1 MKEFE
6 YIYESPLTEGYKKV
20 RVKVPQHNKVFKQS
34 FTKITFKS
42 WLFNSWS
49 YFDNGKEII
58 AEKVPSVIGKV
69 FITVFAPIFT
79 ILYGVSELKHEYCRI
94 YFPRKYG
101 SFTSYECRGKER
113 DILLGKE

>member
-6 YIYESPLTEGYKKV
+6 YVYESPLTKGYKKI
-20 RVKVPQHNKVFKQS
+20 RVKVSKHNKVFKQS

-58 AEKVPSVIGKV
+58 AEKVPSLIGKV
-69 FITVFAPIFT
+69 IITLSLPIFI
-79 ILYGVSELKHEYCRI
+79 ILYGVSELSKEYKSI
-94 YFPRKYG
+94 YFSRKYG
-101 SFTSYECRGKER
+101 SFTSYKCRGAER

>member
-6 YIYESPLTEGYKKV
+6 YIYESPLTKGYKRIK
-20 RVKVPQHNKVFKQS
+20 VKVSQHNKVFKQS

-58 AEKVPSVIGKV
+58 AEKTPSLLGKV
-69 FITVFAPIFT
+69 FVTLFMPIFI
-79 ILYGVSELKHEYCRI
+79 ILYGTEEMKQEYKRI

-101 SFTSYECRGKER
+101 SFTSYKCRGVER

>member
-6 YIYESPLTEGYKKV
+6 YVYESPLTKGYKKI
-20 RVKVPQHNKVFKQS
+20 RVKVSKHNKVFKQS

-58 AEKVPSVIGKV
+58 AEKVPSLLGKV
-69 FITVFAPIFT
+69 AVTLFMPVFIV
-79 ILYGVSELKHEYCRI
+79 LYGVAELSKEYKSI
-94 YFPRKYG
+94 YFSRKYG
-101 SFTSYECRGKER
+101 SFTSYKCRGAER